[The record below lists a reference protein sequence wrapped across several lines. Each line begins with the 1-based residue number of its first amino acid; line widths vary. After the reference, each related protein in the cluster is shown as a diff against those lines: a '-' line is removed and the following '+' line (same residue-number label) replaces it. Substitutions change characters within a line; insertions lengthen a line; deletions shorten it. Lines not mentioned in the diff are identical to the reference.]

1 MGAHNGPVPTPAD
14 LESAAVKAD
23 YYRVVR
29 QTLLEHLRGREVLGF
44 GDRPTRG
51 AAGAEPAHQVR
62 LHINDGD
69 DLDEAVRSGV
79 IGFSLPALTG
89 PGIAGFRLRAG
100 SGTGIDTVATVALA
114 LAESLGR
121 DGLTAVAL
129 TDGSGGLYLFGFE
142 VGADQAAVGPSAEDY
157 ARALAAT
164 APEIATTDRG
174 DIDGRA
180 LVEPLPVGLPA
191 PAPYSLV
198 RAGDPTGVV
207 VPLTLDEIAAASAG
221 MPLGIG
227 LSDVAD
233 RLAEYGDLAAALI
246 RATEPSA

>member
-14 LESAAVKAD
+14 LEFAAVKAD
-23 YYRVVR
+23 YYRGVR
-29 QTLLEHLRGREVLGF
+29 RTLLEHLQGREVLGF
-44 GDRPTRG
+44 GDRPSADSADPQQTHRV
-51 AAGAEPAHQVR
+51 PLQ
-62 LHINDGD
+62 INDVV

-89 PGIAGFRLRAG
+89 PRIAGFRVRAG
-100 SGTGIDTVATVALA
+100 VGTGIDTVATVTLA
-114 LAESLGR
+114 LAQSLGR

-129 TDGSGGLYLFGFE
+129 TNGSGGLYLFGFV
-142 VGADQAAVGPSAEDY
+142 VGMVPAAASPSASDY
-157 ARALAAT
+157 ARALAAS

-180 LVEPLPVGLPA
+180 LVEPLPAGWPA

-198 RAGDPTGVV
+198 RADDATGVV

-221 MPLGIG
+221 MPLAIG
-227 LSDVAD
+227 LGDVAD
-233 RLAEYGDLAAALI
+233 RLEEYGDLAAALI

>member
-14 LESAAVKAD
+14 LESAAARAD
-23 YYRVVR
+23 YYRGVR
-29 QTLLEHLRGREVLGF
+29 RALLGHLQGREVFGF
-44 GDRPTRG
+44 GGRP
-51 AAGAEPAHQVR
+51 AAGSSEVEPAHRVP
-62 LHINDGD
+62 LHINDVD
-69 DLDEAVRSGV
+69 DLDESVRSGV
-79 IGFSLPALTG
+79 VGFALTALTG
-89 PGIAGFRLRAG
+89 PGMAGFRVRAG
-100 SGTGIDTVATVALA
+100 PGTGIDTVATVALA

-129 TDGSGGLYLFGFE
+129 TDGFDGLYLYGFQIG
-142 VGADQAAVGPSAEDY
+142 VVPAAMGLRSIDY
-157 ARALAAT
+157 ARALAAA

-180 LVEPLPVGLPA
+180 LVEPLPIGSPA

-198 RAGDPTGVV
+198 RAGDPAGVV

-227 LSDVAD
+227 LSDVGH